1 MQHDATYKAAFTHTR
16 MMRDQ
21 LLLLEQLVGDRL
33 PMLRRLRLD
42 TLQRLSSE
50 YLTDNLERRFGDMV
64 WRVGLQPASP
74 DDEAEEPHWLHIL
87 VMLEFQSRPEWIMA
101 ARVQN
106 YASLLYLAL
115 HKEKPFS
122 ASNPIPPVLPIV
134 LYNGSTPWRAPL
146 RLSALKG
153 SGMETVMEP
162 VESGPAGVHVAP
174 MELVGDGYILVDQ
187 QALLGEDLLEDNAAT
202 LLAWIEGLKGPKDM
216 PRLVKRCY
224 EWLSEAEDGSLLDV
238 LMRKLE
244 AWIGNADIKD
254 AQEWRMKLIRIRESA
269 AEVVRQPID
278 FEERIARWERQ
289 VFDNGRA
296 DGEAR
301 GRAEGEARGKAE
313 GEEIALARERTLLG
327 RMVALRFGDDTAERF
342 GVLLEGVSDPER
354 LAEVGEWII
363 ECPDGASLLARMGE

>member
-1 MQHDATYKAAFTHTR
+1 
-16 MMRDQ
+16 
-21 LLLLEQLVGDRL
+21 
-33 PMLRRLRLD
+33 
-42 TLQRLSSE
+42 
-50 YLTDNLERRFGDMV
+50 
-64 WRVGLQPASP
+64 
-74 DDEAEEPHWLHIL
+74 
-87 VMLEFQSRPEWIMA
+87 
-101 ARVQN
+101 
-106 YASLLYLAL
+106 
-115 HKEKPFS
+115 
-122 ASNPIPPVLPIV
+122 
-134 LYNGSTPWRAPL
+134 
-146 RLSALKG
+146 
-153 SGMETVMEP
+153 
-162 VESGPAGVHVAP
+162 

-313 GEEIALARERTLLG
+313 GEEIALARERTLLE
-327 RMVALRFGDDTAERF
+327 RQVALRFGGDTAERF
-342 GVLLEGVSDPER
+342 GVLLEDVSDPER

-363 ECPDGASLLARMGE
+363 ECEDGASLLARMAQ

>member
-64 WRVGLQPASP
+64 WRVGLQPALP

-153 SGMETVMEP
+153 SGMET

-244 AWIGNADIKD
+244 AWIGNADIQD

-289 VFDNGRA
+289 V
-296 DGEAR
+296 EAR
-301 GRAEGEARGKAE
+301 GRAEGEE
-313 GEEIALARERTLLG
+313 TALARERALLE
-327 RMVALRFGDDTAERF
+327 RMVALRFGGDTAERF
-342 GVLLEGVSDPER
+342 GVLLAGVSDPER

-363 ECPDGASLLARMGE
+363 ECEDGASLLARMAQ